1 MIIVNAQNKVLYKDP
16 AFHLAIA
23 GALIFWLILY
33 FYFKPPTDLGWPLRD
48 PLRYLYPVLLYPIV
62 EELIFRGFVQEFV
75 QERFTAR
82 RLGTLTYAN
91 LITSA
96 LFAGLHLINHPPL
109 WAIGVFI
116 PSLIFGFFKDR
127 TGKLTAPMLLHIF
140 YNGGYLL
147 IFSAQ

>member
-1 MIIVNAQNKVLYKDP
+1 MTSVNNQTTALHKDP

-23 GALIFWLILY
+23 GALIFWLLLYLY
-33 FYFKPPTDLGWPLRD
+33 FQPPTDLSWPLRD
-48 PLRYLYPVLLYPIV
+48 PLAYLYPVLLFPII

-75 QERFTAR
+75 QKHVTSR
-82 RLGTLTYAN
+82 RISALTYAN
-91 LITSA
+91 LITSTLFVA
-96 LFAGLHLINHPPL
+96 LHFINHPPL
-109 WAIGVFI
+109 WAVGVFI

-147 IFSAQ
+147 IFTVR